1 MSTEQNGPA
10 AGGPGDDITP
20 AAVRRQL
27 SAVADAVLGRADR
40 LEVSLLELATR
51 QPGSAAADVVWAGA
65 DDLPRLV
72 AADTLP
78 DALRG
83 ARGVLRP
90 GGLVVLAAPDPAE
103 LAALHAV
110 DATGRDDTGAT
121 VLSAWEFSA
130 DGLRYS
136 RHDLRLALADGS
148 WSCTAQAPVAHRV
161 PTAEEVATAL
171 THAGFWSPQ
180 LLGRS
185 ETGLAVAVWA
195 AVAPGDEEPAPADDR
210 AGAGAD
216 ARAGAGVVGATTG

>member
-10 AGGPGDDITP
+10 GSGGEEITP

-40 LEVSLLELATR
+40 IEVNLLELGAR

-110 DATGRDDTGAT
+110 DATGRDDAGAT
-121 VLSAWEFSA
+121 VLPAWEFST

-136 RHDLRLALADGS
+136 RHDLRLTLVDGT
-148 WSCTAQAPVAHRV
+148 WTCTAQAPVAHRV
-161 PTAEEVATAL
+161 PTADEVATAL

-185 ETGLAVAVWA
+185 ETGLAVPVWA
-195 AVAPGDEEPAPADDR
+195 AVAPGDEDPNGPAAR
-210 AGAGAD
+210 SGAD
-216 ARAGAGVVGATTG
+216 PVGAATG